1 MDKIMRNKKA
11 DDRSMISGARLK
23 QIKALEVDLRKAL
36 NLMGSMIPLDQWV
49 AIKPRSKSE
58 IELYNVVA
66 SGLLENYKEIKNEAR
81 KLLPH

>member
-1 MDKIMRNKKA
+1 MKNNKE

-23 QIKALEVDLRKAL
+23 QINALEVDLRKTL
-36 NLMGSMIPLDQWV
+36 SLMESMIPLDQWV